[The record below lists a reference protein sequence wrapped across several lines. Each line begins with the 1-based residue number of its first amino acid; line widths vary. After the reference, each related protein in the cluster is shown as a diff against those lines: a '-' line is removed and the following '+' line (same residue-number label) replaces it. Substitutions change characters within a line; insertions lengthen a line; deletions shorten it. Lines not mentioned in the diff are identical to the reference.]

1 MADFFHG
8 SRVREK
14 ATPVTGGTTY
24 STSLPVFFGTAPMG
38 PVNEPVRVSSKAEA
52 AAVFGYS
59 TDFESYTLHEAMES
73 HFTLY
78 KQRDAILVNVMDVS
92 KAKKS
97 NTATIDLS
105 KQVTDTSILYPVLDT
120 VTLKGAADLEK
131 GKDYEVALND
141 EGYLVITIPAGSSVK
156 LPANG
161 LTLTCDMP
169 DVSKVKSTDIIGG
182 ILEDTRT
189 GLELLDV
196 MMPLLGDVPKLV
208 LAPKFSVDP
217 AVADALASKAQN
229 INGIFRAV
237 TLIDIDTTASKTIIA
252 AIDGKKVNDPGA
264 YVCWPKVI
272 HNGLQYHMST
282 HVAGII
288 GQMDANNGGIPTA
301 SPSNRQMVA
310 DGCVLADGTP
320 MLLGFEQAN
329 KLNAQGITTAMRFV
343 NGFVLWGN
351 RTSAYPDNK
360 DTKDNMLASKRTMHW
375 INNFVITDTFQD
387 VDRQVNRNFIQMII
401 DKISM
406 KFNGL
411 VSAGAILGGRIEY
424 DPGENPEEDL
434 MNGKVRFKLF
444 VGLTPI
450 AEGIEF
456 TLQFDTNYLKALAS

>member
-1 MADFFHG
+1 MAEFFHG

-14 ATPVTGGTTY
+14 ATPVTGTTAN
-24 STSLPVFFGTAPMG
+24 TSLPVFFGTAPKG

-52 AAVFGYS
+52 AAIFGYS
-59 TDFESYTLHEAMES
+59 TDFESYTIHEAIES
-73 HFTLY
+73 QFTLY
-78 KQRDAILVNVMDVS
+78 KQRDAIFVNVMDVK

-105 KQVTDTSILYPVLDT
+105 KPVTETSILYPILDS
-120 VTLKGAADLEK
+120 VTLTGVPDIVK
-131 GKDYEVALND
+131 GKDYEATLNN
-141 EGYLVITIPAGSSVK
+141 EGYLVITIPADSAIK
-156 LPANG
+156 LPATK
-161 LTLTCDMP
+161 LSLTCDMP
-169 DVSKVKSTDIIGG
+169 DTSKVKPSDIIGG
-182 ILEDTRT
+182 IQGDTRT
-189 GLELLDV
+189 GLELLDA

-208 LAPKFSVDP
+208 LAPKFSADP
-217 AVADALASKAQN
+217 AVADAMAAKAQS
-229 INGIFRAV
+229 INGIFKAV
-237 TLIDIDTTASKTIIA
+237 SLVDIDTTTAKTIAA
-252 AIDGKKVNDPGA
+252 AIDGKKANDPGT
-264 YVCWPKVI
+264 YVCWPKVVRS
-272 HNGLQYHMST
+272 GLQYHMST

-288 GQMDANNGGIPTA
+288 GQMDGDNGGIPTA

-351 RTSAYPDNK
+351 RTSAFPTNK
-360 DTKDNMLASKRTMHW
+360 DMKDNMLASKRTMYW

-401 DKISM
+401 DKISL

-434 MNGKVRFKLF
+434 MNGIVRFKLF

-450 AEGIEF
+450 AEAIEF
-456 TLQFDTNYLKALAS
+456 TLQFDTNYLKALA